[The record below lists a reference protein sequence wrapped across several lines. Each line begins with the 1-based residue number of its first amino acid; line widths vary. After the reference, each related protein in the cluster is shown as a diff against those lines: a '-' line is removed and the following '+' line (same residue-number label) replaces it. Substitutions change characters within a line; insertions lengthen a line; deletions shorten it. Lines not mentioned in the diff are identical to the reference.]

1 MKTLLALIKKE
12 IKQIIRDPSSII
24 IAFVLPFISIMI
36 YMYGINLDSVKVT
49 MGIKN
54 DDPNPEVA
62 TLVKSFGHSK
72 YVNSIYFDNIK
83 DIETAVARSKIKGAV
98 IIPNDFSTKLARGQS
113 ADLLII
119 TDGSEVN
126 TANYVQSYAL
136 AIANSWL
143 MTSKYAKT
151 VKPPAIN
158 TEVRT
163 WYNPDLN
170 SHYFIVPGSIAITMT
185 LIGILLTSL
194 VVAREWERGTME
206 ALLSTPIKP
215 IHIVL
220 GKYIPYFIL
229 GMLSLTFNIFLCVV
243 VFQIPFRGSYLV
255 LFIVSSLFLFTSLGI
270 GLNISSVLK
279 NQFLASMVAMSLGFM
294 PALMLSGLMFP
305 INSMPVF
312 FQHLTRVLPPR
323 YYVSFIE
330 SEFMAGGVNSI
341 RLENAVFLAIL
352 GLLFFTAVYKNTS
365 TRLEKTGKLSKE
377 ADKGQVKN

>member
-1 MKTLLALIKKE
+1 MKILLALIKKE
-12 IKQIIRDPSSII
+12 IKQILRDPSSII
-24 IAFVLPFISIMI
+24 IAFVLPLISILI
-36 YMYGINLDSVKVT
+36 YMYGINLDSVRVT

-54 DDPNPEVA
+54 DDPTPEVA
-62 TLVKSFGHSK
+62 TLVKSFGRSK
-72 YVNSIYFDNIK
+72 YVNSIYFDNLK
-83 DIETAVARSKIKGAV
+83 DIETAIIRSKIKGAV
-98 IIPNDFSTKLARGQS
+98 IIPNDFSTKLARGQN

-136 AIANSWL
+136 SIANSWL
-143 MTSKYAKT
+143 MTSKYAGS
-151 VKPPAIN
+151 VKSPSVSA
-158 TEVRT
+158 EVRT

-206 ALLSTPIKP
+206 AMLSTSVKT

-229 GMLSLTFNIFLCVV
+229 GMLSLIFNIFLCVV
-243 VFQIPFRGSYLV
+243 IFQIPFRGSYLV
-255 LFIVSSLFLFTSLGI
+255 LLVVSGLFLFTSLGI
-270 GLNISSVLK
+270 GLNVSSVLK
-279 NQFLASMVAMSLGFM
+279 NQFLASMVAMSVGFM

-312 FQHLTRVLPPR
+312 FQHLTRILPPR
-323 YYVSFIE
+323 YYVSFVE

-341 RLENAVFLAIL
+341 RLENAIYLTIL
-352 GLLFFTAVYKNTS
+352 GLLFFAAVYKNTS
-365 TRLEKTGKLSKE
+365 MRLEKVSARQPE
-377 ADKGQVKN
+377 ERQVEK

>member
-1 MKTLLALIKKE
+1 MKILLALIKKE
-12 IKQIIRDPSSII
+12 IKQILRDPSSII
-24 IAFVLPFISIMI
+24 IAFILPFISIMI
-36 YMYGINLDSVKVT
+36 YMYGINLDSVRVT

-54 DDPNPEVA
+54 DDPAPEVA

-72 YVNSIYFDNIK
+72 YVNSIYFDNLQ
-83 DIETAVARSKIKGAV
+83 DIETAIVRSKIKGAV
-98 IIPNDFSTKLARGQS
+98 IIPNDFSTKLARGQN
-113 ADLLII
+113 ADLLVI

-143 MTSKYAKT
+143 STSKYANS
-151 VKPPAIN
+151 VKRPLIN
-158 TEVRT
+158 AEIRT

-206 ALLSTPIKP
+206 AMLSTSVKA

-220 GKYIPYFIL
+220 GKYIPYFVL
-229 GMLSLTFNIFLCVV
+229 GMLSLAFNIFLCVV
-243 VFQIPFRGSYLV
+243 IFQIPFRGNYLV
-255 LFIVSSLFLFTSLGI
+255 LFLVSGLFLFTSLGI

-279 NQFLASMVAMSLGFM
+279 NQFLASMVAMSVGFM

-312 FQHLTRVLPPR
+312 FQHLTRILPPR
-323 YYVSFIE
+323 YYVSFVE
-330 SEFMAGGVNSI
+330 SEFMAGGVSSI
-341 RLENAVFLAIL
+341 RIENAVYLTLL
-352 GLLFFTAVYKNTS
+352 GLLFFAAVYKNTAM
-365 TRLEKTGKLSKE
+365 RLENHRGGRK
-377 ADKGQVKN
+377 